1 MKLLFFLNMSEVWS
15 HATSQ
20 FGRFIFGLFECICRI
35 TMNINVGRY
44 PDTYDLSPFI
54 QAFLKL
60 QPFSMH
66 VCLLYTCKLH
76 FKLLKMDL
84 GEDIQMLRFQCLCLD
99 GQKDRFF
106 WKPRRGHPRFASWLG
121 VISVCSNIGKCE
133 LRAFGFSKLK
143 ERILYC
149 VYLEEHKLCWQ
160 RSDGEVR
167 PNCFQQRFSKRANTC
182 PVCTWTVIW
191 CVFSRA
197 FEWTENVSDMVLK
210 QTTKKCYS
218 AAGYVFRVVC
228 SEWNQCLN

>member
-1 MKLLFFLNMSEVWS
+1 MTCPHLFKHFLN
-15 HATSQ
+15 
-20 FGRFIFGLFECICRI
+20 C
-35 TMNINVGRY
+35 
-44 PDTYDLSPFI
+44 SPFLCMFAYCTHVNCI
-54 QAFLKL
+54 LSCWKWTWVKISRCSG
-60 QPFSMH
+60 FSVYVWMGRN
-66 VCLLYTCKLH
+66 T
-76 FKLLKMDL
+76 D
-84 GEDIQMLRFQCLCLD
+84 
-99 GQKDRFF
+99 FF

-143 ERILYC
+143 EWILYC

-197 FEWTENVSDMVLK
+197 FEWTENLSDMVLK